1 MNVVSSECIILR
13 QRDFK
18 ERDRL
23 ITFLARDRG
32 KLSGIAK
39 GAKVITGRGVGAYE
53 PFTRCILYY
62 AEKPSGGLVQI
73 RKCDLVP
80 PYLYLQSD
88 YERFL
93 HFTYLTELIELSSIA
108 SADSEAFF
116 MLLAQGLE
124 RAAALPREALPGLRL
139 EFELDLLRA
148 LGVQPEWK
156 RCIACGEPIFLRRP
170 DGSGTRVI
178 HPRRLATHQ
187 FDVPGGGLRCPS
199 CHEAGRGRFDL
210 APRTL
215 AAFAAWRAARPHSG
229 SRAAGQPLSK
239 GEGRSVPTSLAESS
253 PSLLERG
260 PGGEA
265 TAAAP
270 SQFEK
275 VPSSPLIARGSSSE
289 PPNEEPVPKLEEPAR
304 RELERAVRAHLLHHL
319 ERRPRSLTLM
329 EEAERGAIEG
339 STAPLR
345 SRETKDPSRAGSRSP
360 SAASGS
366 RSLKEDRG

>member
-39 GAKVITGRGVGAYE
+39 GAKIITGRGIGAYE

-170 DGSGTRVI
+170 DGSGTGAI

-199 CHEAGRGRFDL
+199 CREAGRGRFDL

-215 AAFAAWRAARPHSG
+215 AAFAAWRAARQHPGPPLPEERGSLRPHLPAPSPA
-229 SRAAGQPLSK
+229 SPPSPLS
-239 GEGRSVPTSLAESS
+239 GLTPQLPLPE
-253 PSLLERG
+253 ERG
-260 PGGEA
+260 SAPEA
-265 TAAAP
+265 
-270 SQFEK
+270 ED
-275 VPSSPLIARGSSSE
+275 RGSE
-289 PPNEEPVPKLEEPAR
+289 PGLDPAAR

-329 EEAERGAIEG
+329 EEAERGAMEG
-339 STAPLR
+339 STAPPH
-345 SRETKDPSRAGSRSP
+345 SRETEDPSHAGSRSR

-366 RSLKEDRG
+366 RSHEGDRG